1 MVLVVVNEED
11 EETDPMEQMG
21 SSKADRKQQRE
32 QTNGTQ
38 CINKLKFHSLR
49 SWCC

>member
-21 SSKADRKQQRE
+21 SSSKVDRKQQRE
-32 QTNGTQ
+32 QTNGAL
-38 CINKLKFHSLR
+38 NA
-49 SWCC
+49 